1 MGGRWL
7 SENPSGGFGLAGLR
21 SLSQSQG
28 RRFESFNGPQRKVLE
43 TGLSCWDRRAVPSGG
58 NTRSS
63 LVGTRRLAR
72 FRLGRPEHEP
82 WASPADIR
90 SYSDSVSATVAYAE
104 DSLARGYEA
113 LAGGDWQGARDGFTT
128 ALAAVESAEALDGL
142 GRALWWLREEHEAVV
157 YRERAYAGFR
167 RDGELARAARI
178 ALWLSRE
185 YALAFG
191 NDAAAGGWLARA
203 RRLLQDVAPGAERG
217 WLDLARSEQ
226 TRDREESSRLA
237 SEALDVAL
245 RAGDTDLEL
254 RALAQLG
261 FAKVALGT
269 VDQGL
274 AHLDEA
280 MAAAT
285 SGEPASLET
294 FADVCCTLMLACE
307 RAGDAERPQQ
317 WSKVLEEFVRRY
329 DHVTLLA
336 FCRTCCADVFAAN
349 GRVDAAEEE
358 LVAAIRELT
367 DSGQRSRCVPPAARL
382 AEIRVL
388 QGRFD
393 EAEQLLAGFETD
405 PDAIR
410 AVVATRVARGEV
422 RTAEALLERRLDEIG
437 WQNLLAAPLLEQ
449 LVQVRLAADRLAEAG
464 DAADALGIV
473 AGSAGRERVEASA
486 ALARGRVA
494 SAAGEA
500 DAVNIL
506 QQAVNCFARLG
517 LRLDVAQTRLE
528 LARALAVQS
537 PPAAIETARHARNE
551 LEALGAP
558 RAADAA
564 AALMRSLG
572 AKGRAGPR
580 SLGSLSR
587 RETEVLRLLGEG
599 LSNRE
604 IADRLFISPKT
615 AEHHVSRI
623 YSKLGLK
630 SRAEAAGYAVRNL
643 GAE

>member
-1 MGGRWL
+1 
-7 SENPSGGFGLAGLR
+7 
-21 SLSQSQG
+21 
-28 RRFESFNGPQRKVLE
+28 V
-43 TGLSCWDRRAVPSGG
+43 
-58 NTRSS
+58 
-63 LVGTRRLAR
+63 
-72 FRLGRPEHEP
+72 
-82 WASPADIR
+82 SP
-90 SYSDSVSATVAYAE
+90 TVAHAE

-113 LAGGDWQGARDGFTT
+113 LASGDWPGARDAFASALT
-128 ALAAVESAEALDGL
+128 AVDSPEALDGL
-142 GRALWWLREEHEAVV
+142 GRALWWLREERDAVV

-167 RDGELARAARI
+167 RDDELARAARI

-191 NDAAAGGWLARA
+191 NESAARGWLARA
-203 RRLLQDVAPGAERG
+203 ERLLRDVAPGAEQG

-226 TRDREESSRLA
+226 SRESSESARLA
-237 SEALDVAL
+237 SQALDVAL
-245 RAGDTDLEL
+245 RADDTDLEL

-261 FAKVALGT
+261 FAEVALGSI
-269 VDQGL
+269 DQGL

-285 SGEPASLET
+285 SGEPTSLET

-307 RAGDAERPQQ
+307 RAGDDERPQQ

-349 GRVDAAEEE
+349 GRIDAAEEE
-358 LVAAIRELT
+358 LIAAIRELT
-367 DSGQRSRCVPPAARL
+367 EAGQRSRCVPPAARL

-393 EAEQLLAGFETD
+393 EAEQLLVGFEDD
-405 PDAIR
+405 PDVIR
-410 AVVATRVARGEV
+410 AAVAMRIARGEA
-422 RTAEALLERRLDEIG
+422 RTAEAVLVRRLDELG
-437 WQNLLAAPLLEQ
+437 WENLLAAPLLEQ
-449 LVQVRLAADRLAEAG
+449 LVQARILDNRVADAR
-464 DAADALGIV
+464 DAAHLLRAI
-473 AGSAGRERVEASA
+473 AGSSGRERVEAAA

-494 SAAGEA
+494 SAAAEE

-506 QQAVNCFARLG
+506 QQAVNGFARLG
-517 LRLDVAQTRLE
+517 LRLEVAQARLE
-528 LARALAVQS
+528 LARALAAQA
-537 PPAAIETARHARNE
+537 PPTAIETARHAHNE
-551 LEALGAP
+551 LEALGAS
-558 RAADAA
+558 READAA

-572 AKGRAGPR
+572 ARGRAGPR

-623 YSKLGLK
+623 YAKLGLR
-630 SRAEAAGYAVRNL
+630 SRGEAAGYAVRNL

>member
-1 MGGRWL
+1 MGTAAAD
-7 SENPSGGFGLAGLR
+7 SALA
-21 SLSQSQG
+21 
-28 RRFESFNGPQRKVLE
+28 E
-43 TGLSCWDRRAVPSGG
+43 
-58 NTRSS
+58 
-63 LVGTRRLAR
+63 
-72 FRLGRPEHEP
+72 
-82 WASPADIR
+82 
-90 SYSDSVSATVAYAE
+90 
-104 DSLARGYEA
+104 GYEA
-113 LAGGDWQGARDGFTT
+113 LASGDWAAARSAFEA
-128 ALAAVESAEALDGL
+128 ALAVEEFPEALDGL
-142 GRALWWLREEHEAVV
+142 GRALWWLREERDAVV
-157 YRERAYAGFR
+157 ARERAYAGFR
-167 RDGELARAARI
+167 RDGELARAARV

-191 NDAAAGGWLARA
+191 NDAVASGWLARA
-203 RRLLQDVAPGAERG
+203 ERLLRDVAPGAEEG

-226 TRDREESSRLA
+226 TRDTDDSSRLA
-237 SEALDVAL
+237 AQALDVAL

-261 FAKVALGT
+261 FAEVALGA

-285 SGEPASLET
+285 SGEPANLET

-307 RAGDAERPQQ
+307 RAGDADRPQQ

-367 DSGQRSRCVPPAARL
+367 EAGQRSRCVPPAARL
-382 AEIRVL
+382 ADIRVL

-393 EAEQLLAGFETD
+393 EAEQLLIGIEDD

-410 AVVATRVARGEV
+410 ASAAMRIARGEA
-422 RTAEALLERRLDEIG
+422 RTAEALLMRRMDELG
-437 WQNLLAAPLLEQ
+437 WDNLLAAPLLEQ
-449 LVQVRLAADRLAEAG
+449 LVQARIADDRTAEAR
-464 DAADALGIV
+464 DAAEALGTI
-473 AGSAGRERVEASA
+473 AGSSGRERVEAAA

-494 SAAGEA
+494 YAAGDA

-506 QQAVNCFARLG
+506 QQAVNGFARLG
-517 LRLDVAQTRLE
+517 LRLEVAQARLE
-528 LARALAVQS
+528 LARALVVQS

-551 LEALGAP
+551 LEALGAS
-558 RAADAA
+558 READAA

-572 AKGRAGPR
+572 ARGRAGPR

-604 IADRLFISPKT
+604 IAERLFISPKT

-623 YSKLGLK
+623 YGKLGLK
-630 SRAEAAGYAVRNL
+630 SRAEAAAYAVRTL
-643 GAE
+643 GPEIGSSPLPS